1 MTAAVQVPWSNIA
14 GMVFSLIVAWGMP
27 TALFILIR
35 RRWRAD
41 IRSFFLGCG
50 GFFLFAMLL
59 EQLFHM
65 VVLFGLGAVSQ
76 AIKDNLWLYAIYGG
90 FAAGVFEESGR
101 YLIMRFLMK
110 KSLTRENAVMYG
122 AGHGGMEAVLI
133 LGMTSIN
140 NLVNSM
146 LLNSGS
152 LTEVLTEDLN
162 TQAVLDSLTPLS
174 TLPAWQFF
182 LGGAERIIAIGLQIA
197 LSLLVYQ
204 AVKEKKSWYFFP
216 LAILLHMLVDAVVLL
231 ISNHGSLVITELVAL
246 FGAAAIGYLAWV
258 TVWKRK
264 NVKNG
269 NSN

>member
-1 MTAAVQVPWSNIA
+1 MMMVVQVPWSNIA
-14 GMVFSLIVAWGMP
+14 GMIFSLIVAWGMP

-41 IRSFFLGCG
+41 ILPFFLGCG

-59 EQLFHM
+59 EQLLHM
-65 VVLFGLGAVSQ
+65 VVLFRAGAFSQ
-76 AIKDNLWLYAIYGG
+76 AIRDNLWLYAIYGG
-90 FAAGVFEESGR
+90 LAAGVFEESGR

-110 KSLTRENAVMYG
+110 KNLTRENAMMYG
-122 AGHGGMEAVLI
+122 AGHGGLEAVLI

-140 NLVNSM
+140 NLISSM
-146 LLNSGS
+146 LLNFGS
-152 LTEVLTEDLN
+152 LTEVLSEDMN
-162 TQAVLDSLTPLS
+162 TQAVLDSLAPLT

-182 LGGAERIIAIGLQIA
+182 LGGAERIIAMGLQIA
-197 LSLLVYQ
+197 LSLLVYR

-216 LAILLHMLVDAVVLL
+216 LAILLHMLVDTVVLL
-231 ISNHGSLVITELVAL
+231 ISNQGSLALTELVAL

-258 TVWKRK
+258 TVLRRE

>member
-1 MTAAVQVPWSNIA
+1 MMMVVQVPWSNIA
-14 GMVFSLIVAWGMP
+14 GMIFSLIVAWGMP

-41 IRSFFLGCG
+41 ILPFFLGCG

-59 EQLFHM
+59 EQLLHM
-65 VVLFGLGAVSQ
+65 VVLFRAGAFSQ
-76 AIKDNLWLYAIYGG
+76 AIRDNLWLYAIYGG
-90 FAAGVFEESGR
+90 LAAGVFEESGR

-110 KSLTRENAVMYG
+110 KNLTRENAMMYG
-122 AGHGGMEAVLI
+122 AGHGGLEAVLI

-140 NLVNSM
+140 NLISSM
-146 LLNSGS
+146 LLNFGS
-152 LTEVLTEDLN
+152 LTEVLSEDMN
-162 TQAVLDSLTPLS
+162 TQAVLDSLAPLT

-182 LGGAERIIAIGLQIA
+182 LGGAERIIAMGLQIA
-197 LSLLVYQ
+197 LSLLVYR

-216 LAILLHMLVDAVVLL
+216 LAILLHMLVDTVVLL
-231 ISNHGSLVITELVAL
+231 ISNQGSLALTELVAL

-258 TVWKRK
+258 TVWRRE

>member
-1 MTAAVQVPWSNIA
+1 MMMVVQVPWSNIA
-14 GMVFSLIVAWGMP
+14 GMIFSLIVAWGMP

-41 IRSFFLGCG
+41 ILPFFLGCG

-59 EQLFHM
+59 EQLLHM
-65 VVLFGLGAVSQ
+65 VVLFRAGAFSQ
-76 AIKDNLWLYAIYGG
+76 AIRDNLWLYAIYGG
-90 FAAGVFEESGR
+90 LAAGVFEESGR

-110 KSLTRENAVMYG
+110 KNLTRENAMMYG
-122 AGHGGMEAVLI
+122 AGHGGLEAVLI
-133 LGMTSIN
+133 LGMTSVN
-140 NLVNSM
+140 NLISSM
-146 LLNSGS
+146 LLNFGS
-152 LTEVLTEDLN
+152 LTEVLSEDMN
-162 TQAVLDSLTPLS
+162 TQAVLDSLAPLT

-182 LGGAERIIAIGLQIA
+182 LGGAERIIAMGLQIA
-197 LSLLVYQ
+197 LSLLVYR

-216 LAILLHMLVDAVVLL
+216 LAILLHMLVDTVVLL
-231 ISNHGSLVITELVAL
+231 ISNQGSLALTELVAL

-258 TVWKRK
+258 TVWRRE

>member
-1 MTAAVQVPWSNIA
+1 MMMVVQVPWSNIA
-14 GMVFSLIVAWGMP
+14 GMIFSLIVAWGMP

-41 IRSFFLGCG
+41 ILPFFLGCG

-59 EQLFHM
+59 EQLLHM
-65 VVLFGLGAVSQ
+65 VVLFRARTFSQ
-76 AIKDNLWLYAIYGG
+76 AIRDNLWLYAIYGG
-90 FAAGVFEESGR
+90 LAAGVFEESGR

-110 KSLTRENAVMYG
+110 KNLTRENAMMYG
-122 AGHGGMEAVLI
+122 AGHGGLEAVLI

-140 NLVNSM
+140 NLVSSM
-146 LLNSGS
+146 LLNFGS
-152 LTEVLTEDLN
+152 LTEVLSEDMN
-162 TQAVLDSLTPLS
+162 TQAVLDSLAPLT

-182 LGGAERIIAIGLQIA
+182 LGGAERIIAMGLQIA
-197 LSLLVYQ
+197 LSLLVYR

-216 LAILLHMLVDAVVLL
+216 LAILLHMLVDTVVLL
-231 ISNHGSLVITELVAL
+231 ISNQGSLVLTELVAL
-246 FGAAAIGYLAWV
+246 FGAVAIGYLAWV
-258 TVWKRK
+258 TVWRRE